1 MNAKCTTCQESG
13 SPAIAIYGESCCRK
27 TGSAIPCGR
36 IMNSRWNIMESEGGR
51 TSADGEGKMKK
62 GANICY
68 YGNGR
73 SHWIRREWKPQCSE
87 KVFFYGRC
95 QGVKGH
101 QGVHWC
107 YSPSRSFQW
116 SDNDDDPNHD
126 GAAGS
131 TPPGDK
137 SYVAPVK
144 MAT

>member
-1 MNAKCTTCQESG
+1 
-13 SPAIAIYGESCCRK
+13 
-27 TGSAIPCGR
+27 
-36 IMNSRWNIMESEGGR
+36 
-51 TSADGEGKMKK
+51 MKK

-107 YSPSRSFQW
+107 YSPSGSFQW
-116 SDNDDDPNHD
+116 SDNDDDPKHD

-131 TPPGDK
+131 TPPGHK

-144 MAT
+144 MDKHYYLSHFTDTEVTDKGILAMLEKDKTPERDAGINRPVTDKRIIAAMKARMGKAHRRRA